1 MSKKFKIAVV
11 QTSPFCRDIR
21 RNLEDASKF
30 IRRAAK
36 MGARFVCLPELF
48 DTGYDLP
55 WVKKH
60 ADKTSLVT
68 IDQMLRLAHELSIFI
83 IGGIANTHKKFMFN
97 SSFLFGPEG
106 TVAIY
111 NKNFLFKGSPQ
122 HEERYFE
129 EGCGVNVVETALGRI
144 GFAIC
149 NDIRYPELF
158 SEQALMGARIIF
170 VNSAFSK
177 KRLEHWRILIKA
189 RALENQIYIAA
200 ANQTGK
206 AGKVTMAGHSAII
219 DFDGN
224 VLAEKKRGEGILIAE
239 VDQNK
244 LEKKR
249 KELPTF
255 TASMPARMP
264 SIR

>member
-1 MSKKFKIAVV
+1 MTKKFKIAVV
-11 QTSPFCRDIR
+11 QTEPVRRDVL
-21 RNLEDASKF
+21 RNLKKASSF
-30 IRRAAK
+30 IRRSAK

-68 IDQMLRLAHELSIFI
+68 IDRMLKLAHELSIFI
-83 IGGIANTHKKFMFN
+83 IGGIANTHREFMFN
-97 SSFLFGPEG
+97 SSFLFGPGG

-129 EGCGVNVVETALGRI
+129 EGCGVNVVETTLGRI
-144 GFAIC
+144 GFAVC

-158 SEQALMGARIIF
+158 SEQAIMGARIIF
-170 VNSAFSK
+170 VNSAFSE
-177 KRLEHWRILIKA
+177 KRLEHWRCLIKA

-224 VLAEKKRGEGILIAE
+224 VLAEKRMGEGIAIAE
-239 VDQNK
+239 VDHGK
-244 LEKKR
+244 LERKR

-255 TASMPARMP
+255 NVLREKKGYC
-264 SIR
+264 